1 MIATVNEP
9 IISYQITKWLVPL
22 RSDQIDSGILRI
34 GVNIEVL
41 TPKTLLSLP
50 SINGTKTG
58 ISCLRGKIKRKSE
71 DEINNRINEL
81 RNEWER
87 DF

>member
-9 IISYQITKWLVPL
+9 LISYQKAKWIVEL

-34 GVNIEVL
+34 GERIEVVA
-41 TPKTLLSLP
+41 PKTIINLP
-50 SINGTKTG
+50 AIKQSKAGVA
-58 ISCLRGKIKRKSE
+58 CLRGKIKVKTE
-71 DEINNRINEL
+71 DEINQRINEL